1 MWVRTVLTNKSCK
14 EYFILEFI
22 CLFCQ
27 CSLRNHRDYLQSIN
41 CNFKYSCYIFKWIT
55 YVLSFHR
62 RYLFPLPKSRFIWC
76 PNKTIPHISVVLL
89 CTSIRWFFVIKK
101 FKMFAFRW
109 KFSLVISGLT
119 KTLTKINE
127 MRPTIPELE
136 RDYFE
141 SLHIVL
147 DTLEKCLSAKAQVRI
162 NVCF

>member
-1 MWVRTVLTNKSCK
+1 
-14 EYFILEFI
+14 
-22 CLFCQ
+22 
-27 CSLRNHRDYLQSIN
+27 
-41 CNFKYSCYIFKWIT
+41 
-55 YVLSFHR
+55 
-62 RYLFPLPKSRFIWC
+62 
-76 PNKTIPHISVVLL
+76 
-89 CTSIRWFFVIKK
+89 
-101 FKMFAFRW
+101 MFAFRW